1 MAMTLMIMT
10 DILYNCMIIADDN
23 DGMDDNDYSNENGH
37 LDKIITS
44 YNDIGV
50 DSNRDNNFNDDD
62 IDDNDCGKVDDDDD

>member
-1 MAMTLMIMT
+1 MTLMIMT